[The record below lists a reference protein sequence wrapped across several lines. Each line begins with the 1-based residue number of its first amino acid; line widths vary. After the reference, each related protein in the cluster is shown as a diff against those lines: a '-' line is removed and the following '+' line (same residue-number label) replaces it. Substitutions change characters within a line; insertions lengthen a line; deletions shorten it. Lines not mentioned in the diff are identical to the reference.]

1 MGRVLPAERT
11 GRTTARAAR
20 TGAPTPTATATTTA
34 TAGTERTGTGQTFTL
49 DAGDDGTTLAAA
61 LRRRLTGR
69 SWSDVRR
76 LCDSGKVRVGGDLVV
91 DPTLRVRAGQTLAVE
106 MNAPRPRAVVAGF
119 RVVHDDAHL
128 VVIEKPAGVSSVPYE
143 RKETGTAM
151 DLVRDAWRQR
161 GRRAT
166 ATPLY
171 IVHRLD
177 KDTSGLLCF
186 AKTRLAER
194 GLHIIFQRHQA
205 TREYL
210 AVAEGRVES
219 RRIESTLVADR
230 GDGIRGSTRHAEQG
244 QHAITFVEALKTSV
258 RATLC
263 RVRLETGR
271 THQIRIHLAEAGH
284 PLVGE
289 TVYIRDLLRA
299 GGTPLPATRLMLHAA
314 TLGFVHPVTGARVD
328 FRCEPPPE
336 FVAIQDGLGLA

>member
-1 MGRVLPAERT
+1 MMSDP
-11 GRTTARAAR
+11 
-20 TGAPTPTATATTTA
+20 
-34 TAGTERTGTGQTFTL
+34 
-49 DAGDDGTTLAAA
+49 TLAAS
-61 LRRRLTGR
+61 LRIRFPDR
-69 SWSDVRR
+69 SWNEVRK
-76 LCDSGKVRVGGDLVV
+76 LCETGKVRVDGSVV
-91 DPTLRVRAGQTLAVE
+91 LDPALRVRADQTVDIE

-128 VVIEKPAGVSSVPYE
+128 VVIEKPAGISSVPYE

-161 GRRAT
+161 GKRAT

-194 GLHIIFQRHQA
+194 GLHTIFQRHEA

-230 GDGIRGSTRHAEQG
+230 GDGIRGSTRHAGQG
-244 QHAITFVEALKTSV
+244 QHSVTFVEALKTSA

-271 THQIRIHLAEAGH
+271 THQIRIHLSEAGH

-314 TLGFVHPVTGARVD
+314 TLGFVHPVTSARLD
-328 FRCEPPPE
+328 FRCEPPSE
-336 FVAIQDGLGLA
+336 FAEIQTELGLA